1 MKTKILNPDKEGMEK
16 AANIIRAGGTVAF
29 PTETVYGLGA
39 NALDPDAIEKIYKA
53 KGRPSDNPLIVHI
66 SDISELQG
74 VASDVDKH
82 ILAIANEFWP
92 GPLTLVCKKSA
103 DIPDQVT
110 GGLDTVA
117 VRMPSSSIAREFIR
131 SAGVPIAAPSANKSG
146 KPSPTSTSHVIDDL
160 NGKIDAVIMG
170 DDSDIGIEST
180 VISVTGGKVNVLRPG
195 VIGEAE
201 IRGCLEKSGYKL
213 SLGFDGSASDE
224 RKSMKDVPKS
234 PGVKYKHYSP
244 NCECFVVV
252 GSAGDMDRM
261 RGSVITQKFSGFF
274 DKETRVLDFMNL
286 STQDVINKIYHSL
299 RKLDEDNIKRALIF
313 IKKDAT
319 PEYEALMNRLHKAA
333 NGKVSEL

>member
-117 VRMPSSSIAREFIR
+117 VRLPQNAVARRLIDM
-131 SAGVPIAAPSANKSG
+131 AGVPIAAPSANLSG
-146 KPSPTSTSHVIDDL
+146 RPSPTKALHVINDL
-160 NGKIDAVIMG
+160 DGRIDAVLMG
-170 DDSDIGIEST
+170 DDSGIGIEST
-180 VISVTGGKVNVLRPG
+180 VLSIDDGMVNILRPG
-195 VIGEAE
+195 IIGRAE
-201 IRGCLEKSGYKL
+201 IEDCLIKNGYEL
-213 SLGFDGSASDE
+213 PENSIDTNTQGH
-224 RKSMKDVPKS
+224 KDDVKIPRS
-234 PGVKYKHYSP
+234 PGTKYRHYSP
-244 NCECFVVV
+244 NCECFAVT
-252 GSAGDMDRM
+252 GSLKNIDLKRSGWLEE
-261 RGSVITQKFSGFF
+261 KFSGFL
-274 DKETRVLDFMNL
+274 DDETRVIDFTNL
-286 STQDVINKIYHSL
+286 STQAIINRLYHSL
-299 RKLDEDNIKRALIF
+299 RKLDEDNIKRAVIL
-313 IKKDAT
+313 IKKDESS
-319 PEYEALMNRLHKAA
+319 EYEALLNRLHKAS
-333 NGKVSEL
+333 NGNVYEL

>member
-117 VRMPSSSIAREFIR
+117 VRMPNSSIAREFIR

-170 DDSDIGIEST
+170 DDSGIGIEST
-180 VISVTGGKVNVLRPG
+180 VLSIDDGMVNILRPG
-195 VIGEAE
+195 IIGRAE
-201 IRGCLEKSGYKL
+201 IEDCLIKNGYEL
-213 SLGFDGSASDE
+213 PENSIDTNTQGH
-224 RKSMKDVPKS
+224 KDDDKIPRS
-234 PGVKYKHYSP
+234 PGTKYRHYSP
-244 NCECFVVV
+244 NCECFVVT
-252 GSAGDMDRM
+252 GSLNDIDLKRSGWLEE
-261 RGSVITQKFSGFF
+261 KFSGFL
-274 DKETRVLDFMNL
+274 DDETRVIDFTNL
-286 STQDVINKIYHSL
+286 STKAVINRLYHSL
-299 RKLDEDNIKRALIF
+299 RKLDEDNIKRAVIL
-313 IKKDAT
+313 IKKDESS
-319 PEYEALMNRLHKAA
+319 EYEALLNRLHKASDG
-333 NGKVSEL
+333 NVYEL